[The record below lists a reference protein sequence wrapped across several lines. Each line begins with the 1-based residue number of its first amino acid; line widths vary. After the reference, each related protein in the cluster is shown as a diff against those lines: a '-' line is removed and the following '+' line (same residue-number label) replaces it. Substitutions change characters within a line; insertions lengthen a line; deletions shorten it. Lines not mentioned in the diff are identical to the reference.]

1 MIKSMHSETGFVLV
15 TALAVMAI
23 ALGLA
28 AAAIAWSVDSN
39 SLTTRDAN
47 SKAALAAADAGLR
60 VAAYRLSE
68 IQPAANSCPTEPSNA
83 AVAANGLCA
92 MDGPESLGNGATFEY
107 WISRAMVIG
116 DTCVGPTVDNSQSDV
131 SQRCITAVGTVNGVS
146 ERVQE
151 RVAQYTSTPVFPTA
165 IFGTKSVTI
174 SNNETIISDT
184 SDPALIGTNGLL
196 TAGGANGGGTTVIDG
211 YSLPPGASLQMGQN
225 VINNDPN
232 VPGRLT
238 PYPVPGVSMSTTATN
253 TAVGG
258 SCVVAAGSVQTN
270 CDYRLTPTC
279 ATLYVGGCDSYSG
292 TVIFDSSQRTLY
304 LGNNASV
311 TLAGGYYNFCSLY
324 LSNNSQISI
333 VTSNT
338 AIYIDSPQDS
348 GSNCSTSNSAQG
360 VAPGTFTMTQNST
373 LNAGGSAL
381 AAQIYVY
388 GDQTDTPPTNN
399 VTMNNNGSSAF
410 ALDAPFSNVN
420 LSPSNNTIFKGAIN
434 GYTVTIGNAGHFTYE
449 ADTASLEN
457 PALYPYYRSYWEQCA
472 GAGSPSAPTTGC

>member
-1 MIKSMHSETGFVLV
+1 MNRSIRSEAGFVMV
-15 TALAVMAI
+15 TALAVMTI

-28 AAAIAWSVDSN
+28 AAAIAWSVDS
-39 SLTTRDAN
+39 SMLTSRDAN
-47 SKAALAAADAGLR
+47 SKAALAAADTGLR

-68 IQPAANSCPTEPSNA
+68 LQPAANSCPTEPTNA
-83 AVAANGLCA
+83 AVGSNGLCA

-131 SQRCITAVGTVNGVS
+131 LQRCITAVGTVGGVS

-165 IFGTKSVTI
+165 IFGTQSVTI

-184 SDPALIGTNGLL
+184 SGDPALIGTNGQMVV
-196 TAGGANGGGTTVIDG
+196 GGTGGGNTQIDG
-211 YSLPPGASLQMGQN
+211 YSLPPEASAQVGQN
-225 VINNDPN
+225 VTNNDPN
-232 VPGRLT
+232 APGRLT
-238 PYPVPGVSMSTTATN
+238 PYPVPGVSMSTTAQN
-253 TAVGG
+253 TPAGG
-258 SCVVAAGSVQTN
+258 NCVVAAGAVQTN
-270 CDYRLTPTC
+270 CDYRLTSNC
-279 ATLYVGGCDSYSG
+279 ATTYASCDSLSG
-292 TVIFDSSQRTLY
+292 KVYFDPVGRTLY
-304 LGNNASV
+304 LDNNASV
-311 TLAGGYYNFCSLY
+311 VLGGGYYNFCSLY
-324 LSNNSQISI
+324 LSNGSQITI
-333 VTSNT
+333 GPTNT

-348 GSNCSTSNSAQG
+348 GSGCSTSNSAHG
-360 VAPGTFTMTQNST
+360 AAPGTFVMTQNAT

-388 GDQTDTPPTNN
+388 GDQLNTPPTNS
-399 VTMNNNGSSAF
+399 VTLDNNGSSSF

-449 ADTASLEN
+449 ADTSSLED

-472 GAGSPSAPTTGC
+472 GAGTPSAPTTGC